1 MKKHLRIELY
11 IADVLELAFEK
22 EIDDFRAKEIDLY
35 SRKGKVKFNWGIA
48 SARPEKDK
56 NDESKRNSEQ

>member
-22 EIDDFRAKEIDLY
+22 EIDDIRAKDIDLY
-35 SRKGKVKFNWGIA
+35 SRQGRVKFNWGIA
-48 SARPEKDK
+48 SARPERDK
-56 NDESKRNSEQ
+56 KDESRRNSE